1 MFALNKKVSFI
12 LILFFI
18 ALAHLRAQTES
29 LTKEIPLFQSDEI
42 IQLRLEADFKTV
54 FSFKDDSTYFPALI
68 SFADSL
74 GLPHNLDIKIRTR
87 GKTRRESDVC
97 KFTPLRLKFSKKEAI
112 NTVFAEQKA
121 IKLVTHCNSQDFCEQ
136 NTIIEYL
143 IYRAFNIL
151 TDSSLQVRPV
161 MINYVYT
168 DRKKDSVQKF
178 AFFLEHDKHLAKRL
192 GGIEIEGEKTHPN
205 RFHSFHMCLMDMF
218 QYMIGNTD
226 YSAYELHNIKLIR
239 DKTRRLPPIA
249 IPYDFDWSGLVS
261 AYYAVPNPSL
271 HTNDVTDRV
280 YRGFK
285 RRPEIVYYNI
295 EKFKAKKKEIYQLFN
310 EFELLSKK
318 ERKHV
323 IKYLDEFYR
332 IINNK
337 RLVQREFV
345 DNARVVHD

>member
-1 MFALNKKVSFI
+1 MNKRLYFFI
-12 LILFFI
+12 LIM
-18 ALAHLRAQTES
+18 LAFSNLKAQNES
-29 LTKEIPLFQSDEI
+29 GIQEIPLFRSNEI
-42 IQLRLEADFKTV
+42 LNLRLEADFKTV
-54 FSFKDDSTYFPALI
+54 FRFKDDSTYFPAIINLTDDSGI
-68 SFADSL
+68 SNSL
-74 GLPHNLDIKIRTR
+74 NIRIRTR
-87 GKTRRESDVC
+87 GKTRRERDVC
-97 KFTPLRLKFSKKEAI
+97 KFTPLRLRFPKKGVVH
-112 NTVFAEQKA
+112 TVFAEQKA

-151 TDSSLQVRPV
+151 TDSSLKVRPA

-168 DRKKDSVQKF
+168 GRKKDSVQKF
-178 AFFLEHDKHLAKRL
+178 AFFLEHDRHLAQRL

-205 RFHSFHMCLMDMF
+205 RFHTFHMCLVDMF

-239 DKTRRLPPIA
+239 DETRRLPPIA

-261 AYYAVPNPSL
+261 AFYAVPNPIL
-271 HTNDVTDRV
+271 HTEKVTDRV

-285 RRPEIVYYNI
+285 KRPEIVYHSI
-295 EKFKAKKKEIYQLFN
+295 KKFNNKKKEIYHLFN
-310 EFELLSKK
+310 NFELLSKK

-337 RLVQREFV
+337 RLVQIEFV
-345 DNARVVHD
+345 DKARIVHD